1 MSNISI
7 LAYIVL
13 TLSISYA
20 FIYPSVGEISGLL
33 EEKQKYSDYVGMV
46 NNIENKKDELLTEF
60 NNISEEDKK
69 DIETI
74 LPDSL
79 DFVRLISQIDA
90 VAANYGISID
100 KISSREVDPS
110 VGSSI
115 EEAGP
120 SRPYQSSIIGFSSIA
135 SYEKFNEFMI
145 ELEKSLR
152 ILDVKSVKIGVQE
165 DGLYSYDV
173 EFETYWLKTSQ

>member
-7 LAYIVL
+7 LAYVIL
-13 TLSISYA
+13 TLSIGYA
-20 FIYPSVGEISGLL
+20 FIYPSAGDLSKLM
-33 EEKQKYSDYVGMV
+33 EEKQKYSDYVEMTG
-46 NNIENKKDELLTEF
+46 NIENKKDELLTRF

-69 DIETI
+69 NIETI

-120 SRPYQSSIIGFSSIA
+120 QRPYRSSVIGFSFTS
-135 SYEKFNEFMI
+135 SYDNFNGFMA

-152 ILDVKSVKIGVQE
+152 ILDVKSVKLSIQESGV
-165 DGLYSYDV
+165 YSYNV
-173 EFETYWLKTSQ
+173 EFETYWLQPSQ